1 MTNSFQPQA
10 RPVDTFVRQSR
21 NAAINTKDAFGQL
34 ASSLSIINPS
44 LRKLLESE
52 IDKQRGIIAAEAE
65 QSAKEMYDPF
75 SPDYVNKYNSAVDQ
89 QFPEEAELDNTADE
103 WGKQLD
109 TVSKTVNPTEAQILA
124 GRTPWFRH
132 NFSKTK
138 ATLLGES
145 YAQRLQ
151 TDFLTD
157 TAIDPDDKLQQ
168 AKPISSFSYTSP
180 TFQNWLAGKRSSYIE
195 KLDVK
200 PYYFNKYFVP
210 QLDKGHDAIHA
221 LSNTEYPKQLFEN
234 YKIINSENMKS
245 NIADYYLLRPQ
256 GATEQVIQQNEANL
270 RAKILKQNTEIRK
283 LFKGENYNKILE
295 QQVDTL
301 IDAATSIALSGDVD
315 GARALL
321 NNMASYFPTN
331 DKGTST
337 LTSHPAFTKKANK
350 FEKMLLTL
358 SEEIEEK
365 NDKIE
370 TAQMEEDGLAL
381 LRNPNATDED
391 VVEYYKTYPS
401 EKAKEFLNEQITVLR
416 PEKFDEYDDIEDKV
430 LFNEY
435 NSKKEAYRAAKSW
448 YKGSLQLDKQ
458 RTQFKDLIDF
468 IDEKFDGELTTL
480 GQGISTIE
488 KAVKDQFLQFD
499 GKEFKDAV
507 DGRVRDD
514 FFREG
519 RKELKEWYKDNPESS
534 KQELIDEADAIAD
547 RQIEKARAY
556 ILSVEGIDIEQY
568 NDKKIKG
575 QIFLFERIADR
586 MEMGSDGQKP
596 TIEEVVEQ
604 YQEYGD
610 VTVGDILNN
619 YAKIGMT
626 PKHFTLTEDQQAS
639 LNQARETLKVPA
651 TPINTSGFTP
661 FPSSPTGIFKNVNKS
676 KPNDQ
681 LNKSTNEET
690 PARPDTITDP
700 NKLKLTQIFSDIV
713 VPPAN
718 AAEDGTLL
726 ATGDVP
732 PPIGSGQDF
741 MKRFDNYLDSSYGF
755 TTSDRIYKNMP
766 NYMKVNLM
774 NSFNDD
780 EAQQIAENEEKQP
793 VTTTGEFLPSQ
804 DLSEVRSDV
813 TPNLGLRDGSLI
825 AMALPFKGK
834 ENKKQE
840 DTKVTISKENN
851 SIQRMETNF
860 KTIYKLAK
868 EVGVKFPEVVAAQ
881 FGVESDHGLQV
892 TGKNNYFGIKATQA
906 EIDAGQS
913 TLAPTFE
920 EIDGKKVRVMAHFK
934 NFDTVKQSIEHYKKF
949 WNDDFQDRKGTK
961 NVDTAEEAII
971 RLKENGYATD
981 SDYVKLVTDVLN
993 DARREPK
1000 LF

>member
-1 MTNSFQPQA
+1 MTSSFQPQA

-21 NAAINTKDAFGQL
+21 VAAVNTQDAFGQL
-34 ASSLSIINPS
+34 ASALSIINPS
-44 LRKLLESE
+44 LRKMMESE
-52 IDKQRGIIAAEAE
+52 IEKQRGIIGAEAE
-65 QSAKEMYDPF
+65 QAAKEIYDPT
-75 SPDYVNKYNSAVDQ
+75 SPNYVDLYNQAIDQ
-89 QFPEEAELDNTADE
+89 QFPEEAELDNTEDE
-103 WGKQLD
+103 WGKRLD
-109 TVSKTVNPTEAQILA
+109 AVSKTVNPTEAQILA
-124 GRTPWFRH
+124 GRTPWFKH

-157 TAIDPDDKLQQ
+157 TAVDPDDKLQQ
-168 AKPISSFSYTSP
+168 ERPISSFSYTSP
-180 TFQNWLAGKRSSYIE
+180 TFQNWLAGKRSTYIE

-210 QLDKGHDAIHA
+210 QLDKGHDAIHT

-234 YKIINSENMKS
+234 YKVINSENMKS

-256 GATEQVIQQNEANL
+256 GATEEVVQQNEANL
-270 RAKILKQNTEIRK
+270 RAKILRQNTEIRR

-321 NNMASYFPTN
+321 NNMADYFPTN

-358 SEEIEEK
+358 QEEIEEK
-365 NDKIE
+365 NEKLE
-370 TAQMEEDGLAL
+370 ERQMEDDGLAI
-381 LRNPNATDED
+381 LRNPDSTDED
-391 VVEYYKTYPS
+391 VVEYYKRYPT
-401 EKAKEFLNEQITVLR
+401 EKAKEFLNNQVTVIR
-416 PEKFDEYDDIEDKV
+416 PEKYDEYDDIEDKV

-435 NSKKEAYRAAKSW
+435 NTKKEATRAARSW
-448 YKGSLQLDKQ
+448 YNSSLQLPKQ
-458 RTQFKDLIDF
+458 REQFKNLIKF
-468 IDEKFDGELTTL
+468 IDDNYDGELTTL
-480 GQGISTIE
+480 GQGVTIIE
-488 KAVKDQFLQFD
+488 DAINDQFVQFD
-499 GKEFKDAV
+499 GKEFKDAA
-507 DGRVRDD
+507 DGRARDD
-514 FFREG
+514 FRIEG
-519 RKELKEWYKDNPESS
+519 KKQLKEWYKENPTAS

-596 TIEEVVEQ
+596 TVEEVVEQ
-604 YQEYGD
+604 YKEYGD
-610 VTVGDILNN
+610 VTVGDILDN
-619 YAKIGMT
+619 YAKVGMI
-626 PKHFTLTEDQQAS
+626 PKHFTITEDQQAS
-639 LNQARETLKVPA
+639 INQAREKYGKLVSPT
-651 TPINTSGFTP
+651 NTSVSGLE
-661 FPSSPTGIFKNVNKS
+661 PSGMFEGINKS

-681 LNKSTNEET
+681 LNESTNQDT
-690 PARPDTITDP
+690 PARPDTITNP
-700 NKLKLTQIFSDIV
+700 NEL
-713 VPPAN
+713 N
-718 AAEDGTLL
+718 
-726 ATGDVP
+726 
-732 PPIGSGQDF
+732 
-741 MKRFDNYLDSSYGF
+741 
-755 TTSDRIYKNMP
+755 
-766 NYMKVNLM
+766 
-774 NSFNDD
+774 
-780 EAQQIAENEEKQP
+780 
-793 VTTTGEFLPSQ
+793 
-804 DLSEVRSDV
+804 LSEVQSDM
-813 TPNLGLRDGSLI
+813 TPNLGLRDGSLL

-834 ENKKQE
+834 ENKEQE

-851 SIQRMETNF
+851 AVQRMETNF

-920 EIDGKKVRVMAHFK
+920 EVDGKKVRVMAHFK

-949 WNDDFQDRKGTK
+949 WNDDFQDRKGTV

>member
-1 MTNSFQPQA
+1 MTSSFQPQA
-10 RPVDTFVRQSR
+10 RPVDTFVQQSR
-21 NAAINTKDAFGQL
+21 VAAVNTQDSFGQL
-34 ASSLSIINPS
+34 ASALSIINPS
-44 LRKLLESE
+44 LRKMLESE
-52 IDKQRGIIAAEAE
+52 IDKQRGIIGAEAE
-65 QSAKEMYDPF
+65 QAAKEIYDPT
-75 SPDYVNKYNSAVDQ
+75 SPNYVNLYNQAVDQ
-89 QFPEEAELDNTADE
+89 QFPEEAELDNTEEE
-103 WGKQLD
+103 WGKRLD
-109 TVSKTVNPTEAQILA
+109 NVSKTVNPTEAQILA
-124 GRTPWFRH
+124 GRTPWFKH

-138 ATLLGES
+138 ATLLGQS
-145 YAQRLQ
+145 YAQQLQ
-151 TDFLTD
+151 TSFLTD
-157 TAIDPDDKLQQ
+157 TGVDEVSGETR
-168 AKPISSFSYTSP
+168 PISSFPFTNS
-180 TFQNWLAGKRSSYIE
+180 TFQNWLAGKRSTYIE

-210 QLDKGHDAIHA
+210 ELDKGHDAIHT

-234 YKIINSENMKS
+234 YKVINSENMKS

-256 GATEQVIQQNEANL
+256 GATEEVVQQNEANL
-270 RAKILKQNTEIRK
+270 RAKILKQNTEIRR

-321 NNMASYFPTN
+321 NNMADYFPTN

-358 SEEIEEK
+358 QEEIEEK
-365 NDKIE
+365 NEKLE
-370 TAQMEEDGLAL
+370 ERQMEDDGLAI
-381 LRNPNATDED
+381 LRNPDSTDED
-391 VVEYYKTYPS
+391 VVEYYKRYPT
-401 EKAKEFLNEQITVLR
+401 EAAKEFLNNQVTVIR
-416 PEKFDEYDDIEDKV
+416 PEKYDEYDDIEDKV

-435 NSKKEAYRAAKSW
+435 NTKKEATRAARSW
-448 YKGSLQLDKQ
+448 YNSSLQLPKQ
-458 RTQFKDLIDF
+458 REQFKELIKF
-468 IDEKFDGELTTL
+468 IDDNYDGELTTL
-480 GQGISTIE
+480 GQGVTIIE
-488 KAVKDQFLQFD
+488 DAINDQFVQFD
-499 GKEFKDAV
+499 GKEFKDAA
-507 DGRVRDD
+507 DGRRRDD
-514 FFREG
+514 FRIEG
-519 RKELKEWYKDNPESS
+519 KKQLKEWYKENPTAS

-568 NDKKIKG
+568 NEKKTKG

-596 TIEEVVEQ
+596 TVEEVVEQ
-604 YQEYGD
+604 YKEYGD
-610 VTVGDILNN
+610 VTVGDILDN
-619 YAKIGMT
+619 YAKVGMI
-626 PKHFTLTEDQQAS
+626 PKHFTITEDQQAS
-639 LNQARETLKVPA
+639 INQAREKYGKLVSPT
-651 TPINTSGFTP
+651 NTSVSGLE
-661 FPSSPTGIFKNVNKS
+661 PSGMFEGINKS

-681 LNKSTNEET
+681 LNESTNQDT
-690 PARPDTITDP
+690 PARPDTIT
-700 NKLKLTQIFSDIV
+700 N
-713 VPPAN
+713 
-718 AAEDGTLL
+718 
-726 ATGDVP
+726 
-732 PPIGSGQDF
+732 
-741 MKRFDNYLDSSYGF
+741 
-755 TTSDRIYKNMP
+755 
-766 NYMKVNLM
+766 
-774 NSFNDD
+774 
-780 EAQQIAENEEKQP
+780 
-793 VTTTGEFLPSQ
+793 PSELN
-804 DLSEVRSDV
+804 LSEVQSDM
-813 TPNLGLRDGSLI
+813 TPNLGLRDGSLL

-851 SIQRMETNF
+851 AVQRMETNF

-920 EIDGKKVRVMAHFK
+920 EVDGKKVRVMAHFK

-949 WNDDFQDRKGTK
+949 WNDDFQDRKGTV